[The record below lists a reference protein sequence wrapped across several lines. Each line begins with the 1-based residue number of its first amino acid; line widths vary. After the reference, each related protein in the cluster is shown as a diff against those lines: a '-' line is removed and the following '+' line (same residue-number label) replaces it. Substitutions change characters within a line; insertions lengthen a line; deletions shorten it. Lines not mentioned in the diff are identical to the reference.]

1 MFGVLRLKART
12 QQTKWTEIKST
23 EFAHFY
29 QQQIWANAYK
39 MRIAGCLGLSLV
51 ISTKIHS
58 SNMRRYQVVTDFQT
72 VGGVA

>member
-1 MFGVLRLKART
+1 
-12 QQTKWTEIKST
+12 
-23 EFAHFY
+23 
-29 QQQIWANAYK
+29 